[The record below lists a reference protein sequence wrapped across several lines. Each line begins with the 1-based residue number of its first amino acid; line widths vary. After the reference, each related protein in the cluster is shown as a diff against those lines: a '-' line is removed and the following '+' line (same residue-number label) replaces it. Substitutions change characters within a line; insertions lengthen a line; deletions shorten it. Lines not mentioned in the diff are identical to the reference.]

1 MNISIND
8 IETVV
13 KQYGRK
19 TVKDPRRVYAI
30 LADLHPHE
38 SLCFKDVETYCQQW
52 RHGVRPERNKPFS
65 SRHIASLFSLFK
77 SNALHEVPLESLN
90 ATNAPDVLDSRTSST
105 GSPTT
110 SATPFKPHIN
120 TTPIKMQID
129 TSKSF
134 RR

>member
-13 KQYGRK
+13 KRYGRK

-30 LADLHPHE
+30 LADLHPRE

-77 SNALHEVPLESLN
+77 SNALHEVPMESLN
-90 ATNAPDVLDSRTSST
+90 T
-105 GSPTT
+105 TT
-110 SATPFKPHIN
+110 SNDSDLPTDSSGTSTTPFRPHIN
-120 TTPIKMQID
+120 TTPIKMRID